1 LLVGSYTDGASQ
13 GIYRYGF
20 DERNGHIDAKPQQV
34 VKASALHGWCCRPTS
49 ACCSRSMR
57 PRRAM
62 PAVSLSTKGEI
73 KPLNQVASQGD
84 EPTHASLSHDQRYL
98 FVANYAVAPTPAAA
112 WW

>member
-1 LLVGSYTDGASQ
+1 
-13 GIYRYGF
+13 
-20 DERNGHIDAKPQQV
+20 
-34 VKASALHGWCCRPTS
+34 
-49 ACCSRSMR
+49 
-57 PRRAM
+57 M
-62 PAVSLSTKGEI
+62 PAVSLSAKGEI